1 MIAYKNSIAQVLGRN
16 LVILVAGAVVVT
28 ATVIGASTYFS
39 SQQTINQESKVRLA
53 TMASV
58 QAASIESYAKNLSQV
73 MVAASELPEIISA
86 AKIMVEEFPKLK
98 TKADLATQRKSVAG
112 YYSEQFGKEFAKRNA
127 GANVQGEKLAAEASD
142 ETIASQY
149 LYISAN
155 ENPLGKKNLLDE
167 ADDGSEYSKTHG
179 KVHKTFKSLY
189 DKFGFYDFFI
199 VNPTNGSIV
208 YTYFKEIDYGT
219 SLINGPFSKTPLGE
233 AFRTG
238 LKQKAGSPWVSS
250 FAPYKPSYNDQAAFM
265 SVPIYDRDVL
275 VAVMIIQMP
284 IDKINQVMTLDGKWE
299 ERGLGRTGQTLLID
313 NEGMYLSIGREVAV
327 DPARYVASLTGTENE
342 KLANQI
348 KIAGSDVGLIKLPEA
363 LMTTI
368 SGTPTGSDIFDLP
381 GGKRLVA
388 FAPSK
393 LLNQDFKVVAQ
404 IEAAEAFEPLGD
416 LLGRVLIIGV
426 LSAAVL
432 GAVALAMSRSLV
444 QKVTVPLARVT
455 KTVGQLNEGNFDARV
470 GIKSED
476 EFGELSSALDNLLDD
491 RLKTLTESAKQ
502 TEQLNN
508 SVIEIMQAIGTIATT
523 KDLGLKMPVAEDLT
537 GAISDALNL
546 LTDET
551 SKVLRAVGLVS
562 KDVAQATLAVRTQS
576 ESATKAA
583 VREQAEVESAASEL
597 ATAAESLSSVA
608 RQALQ
613 ANEVA
618 ERAVK
623 TTNEAMRIVGGTVIG
638 IAESRDLIRE
648 TEKRIKRLGERSQ
661 EIGQVVN
668 IIQGIAERT
677 GILALNASMH
687 AAAAGEAG
695 RSFAVVADE
704 VKRLS
709 ESARDSTSQIGR
721 LVSSIQSETK
731 DTVIAMNQAIGQV
744 VEISKMADDAG
755 REMKRTQDD
764 TQELA
769 ASVRD
774 IAKSSVEQARVSSGL
789 QERARVIKES
799 SAETARQLNS
809 QSSETKRLVDYAKA
823 LLQEVSVFKVPD

>member
-1 MIAYKNSIAQVLGRN
+1 MIGYKNSIAKTLRRN
-16 LVILVAGAVVVT
+16 VVTLVAVSVGVT
-28 ATVIGASTYFS
+28 ALVIGATTYYS
-39 SQQTINQESKVRLA
+39 SQNTINEETKVRLA

-58 QAASIESYAKNLSQV
+58 QSASVENYIKNLSQIL
-73 MVAASELPEIISA
+73 VAASELPEIVGA
-86 AKIMVEEFPKLK
+86 AKVLVEEFPKLK
-98 TKADLATQRKSVAG
+98 TKADLVAQRTSVAK
-112 YYSEQFGKEFAKRNA
+112 YYSEQFGKEFGKRNV
-127 GANVQGEKLAAEASD
+127 GADAQADKLAAEASED
-142 ETIASQY
+142 TIASQY
-149 LYISAN
+149 LYVSTN
-155 ENPLGKKNLLDE
+155 ENPLGKKNVLDE
-167 ADDGSEYSKTHG
+167 AGDGSEYSKTHG
-179 KVHKTFKSLY
+179 KVHKTFRSLY
-189 DKFGFYDFFI
+189 DKFGFYDFFV
-199 VNPTNGSIV
+199 VNPVNGSIV
-208 YTYFKEIDYGT
+208 YTYFKELDYGT
-219 SLINGPFSKTPLGE
+219 SLVSGPWAKTPLGD

-238 LKQKAGSPWVSS
+238 LKQKAGTPWVST

-265 SVPIYDRDVL
+265 SVPMYDRDTL
-275 VAVMIIQMP
+275 VAVLIVQVP

-299 ERGLGRTGQTLLID
+299 ERGLGRTGQSLLVD
-313 NEGMYLSIGREVAV
+313 NDGLQLSIGREVSVNA
-327 DPARYVASLTGTENE
+327 AKFVAGLAGTENE

-348 KIAGSDVGLIKLPEA
+348 KAAASDVGLVKLPEA
-363 LMTTI
+363 LVTAL
-368 SGTPTGSDIFDLP
+368 SATPTGSDVFNLP
-381 GGKRLVA
+381 SGKRLVA
-388 FAPSK
+388 FTPSK
-393 LLNQDFKVVAQ
+393 LLNQDFKVIAQ
-404 IEAAEAFEPLGD
+404 IDAAEAFEPLSK
-416 LLGRVLIIGV
+416 LLDRVLIIG
-426 LSAAVL
+426 LISALAL
-432 GAVALAMSRSLV
+432 GALALEISRSLV
-444 QKVTVPLARVT
+444 KKLTVPLAQVT
-455 KTVGQLNEGNFDARV
+455 NTVGQLNEGNFDARV

-476 EFGELSSALDNLLDD
+476 EFGELSAALDNLLDD

-537 GAISDALNL
+537 GAISDDLNL

-551 SKVLRAVGLVS
+551 SKVLRAVWLVS

-576 ESATKAA
+576 ESATRAA
-583 VREQAEVESAASEL
+583 VREQAEVESAATEL

-623 TTNEAMRIVGGTVIG
+623 TTNEAMRIVGDTVVG

-709 ESARDSTSQIGR
+709 ESARDSTSQISR

>member
-1 MIAYKNSIAQVLGRN
+1 VA
-16 LVILVAGAVVVT
+16 LVASSVAAT
-28 ATVIGASTYFS
+28 ALVIGATTYYS
-39 SQQTINQESKVRLA
+39 SEHTISKESKVKLA
-53 TMASV
+53 TIASS
-58 QAASIESYAKNLSQV
+58 QSSAIESYFTNLSRV
-73 MVAASELPEIISA
+73 LVTSAELPEVVAASKVMI
-86 AKIMVEEFPKLK
+86 EEFPKLK
-98 TKADLATQRKSVAG
+98 TKADLATQRKSVAN
-112 YYSEQFGKEFAKRNA
+112 YYTEQFGKEFAKRNG
-127 GANVQGEKLAAEASD
+127 GANVQGDKLAAEASD

-167 ADDGSEYSKTHG
+167 AGDGSEYSKTHG
-179 KVHKTFKSLY
+179 KVHRVFKSLY
-189 DKFGFYDFFI
+189 DKFGFYDFFV
-199 VNPTNGSIV
+199 VNPNNGSIV
-208 YTYFKEIDYGT
+208 YTYFKELDYGT
-219 SLINGPFSKTPLGE
+219 SLVTGPFSKTPLGE
-233 AFRTG
+233 AYRSG
-238 LKQKAGSPWVSS
+238 LKQKVGTPWIST
-250 FAPYKPSYNDQAAFM
+250 FEPYKPSYNDQAAFM
-265 SVPIYDRDVL
+265 SVPMYDRDVL
-275 VAVMIIQMP
+275 VAVLIVQVP
-284 IDKINQVMTLDGKWE
+284 IDKINQVMTLDGKWD
-299 ERGLGRTGQTLLID
+299 ERGMGRTGQTILV
-313 NEGMYLSIGREVAV
+313 NGEGLQLSISREMAA
-327 DPARYVASLTGTENE
+327 DPGKFIASLSGTENE

-348 KIAGSDVGLIKLPEA
+348 RVSGSDVGLVKLPEA
-363 LMTTI
+363 LVTAMGLTS
-368 SGTPTGSDIFDLP
+368 SGSEVLNLP
-381 GGKRLVA
+381 AGRRLVA
-388 FAPSK
+388 FTVGK
-393 LLNQDFKVVAQ
+393 LLNRDFKVIAQ
-404 IEAAEAFEPLGD
+404 IDAAEAFESLGD

-426 LSAAVL
+426 VATALL
-432 GAVALAMSRSLV
+432 GTLALTMSRSLV
-444 QKVTVPLARVT
+444 KKVTVPLAQVT
-455 KTVGQLNEGNFDARV
+455 KTVGALNEGNFDARV
-470 GIKSED
+470 GLQSDD

-491 RLKTLTESAKQ
+491 RLKSLTDSAKQ

-576 ESATKAA
+576 ESASRAA
-583 VREQAEVESAASEL
+583 VLEQAEVESAASEL
-597 ATAAESLSSVA
+597 ATAAESLTSVA

-623 TTNEAMRIVGGTVIG
+623 TTNEAMRIVGDTVIG

>member
-1 MIAYKNSIAQVLGRN
+1 MIAYKNSIAQALGRN
-16 LVILVAGAVVVT
+16 VLALVSTSVAVT
-28 ATVIGASTYFS
+28 AVVIGATTYYS
-39 SQQTINQESKVRLA
+39 SQQTIDQESKVRLE
-53 TMASV
+53 TMALVQSASV
-58 QAASIESYAKNLSQV
+58 ESYFKNMSQIL
-73 MVAASELPEIISA
+73 VAAAELPDVVSA
-86 AKIMVEEFPKLK
+86 AKVLVEEFPKLK
-98 TKADLATQRKSVAG
+98 TKADLVAQRKSVEK
-112 YYSEQFGKEFAKRNA
+112 YYIEQFGKEFGKRNA
-127 GANVQGEKLAAEASD
+127 GADVQGDKLAAEASED
-142 ETIASQY
+142 VIASQY
-149 LYISAN
+149 LYLSAN
-155 ENPLGKKNLLDE
+155 ANPLGKKNLLDE
-167 ADDGSEYSKTHG
+167 AGDGSEYSKTHS
-179 KVHKTFKSLY
+179 KVHKTFRSLY
-189 DKFGFYDFFI
+189 DKFGFYDFFV

-208 YTYFKEIDYGT
+208 YTYFKELDYGT
-219 SLINGPFSKTPLGE
+219 SLVSGPFSKTPLGD
-233 AFRTG
+233 AFRIG
-238 LKQKAGSPWVSS
+238 LKQKAGSPWASN
-250 FAPYKPSYNDQAAFM
+250 FAPYKPSYNDQAAFI
-265 SVPIYDRDVL
+265 SVPMYDRDIL
-275 VAVMIIQMP
+275 VAVLIVQVP
-284 IDKINQVMTLDGKWE
+284 IDKINQVMTLDRKWE
-299 ERGLGRTGQTLLID
+299 ERGLGRTGQTLLVD
-313 NEGMYLSIGREVAV
+313 KEGLQLSIGREVLV
-327 DPARYVASLTGTENE
+327 DPAKFVASLAGTENE
-342 KLANQI
+342 RHAHQI
-348 KIAGSDVGLIKLPEA
+348 KVAGSDVGLVKLPEVVVTA
-363 LMTTI
+363 V
-368 SGTPTGSDIFDLP
+368 SSAPTGSEVFNLP
-381 GGKRLVA
+381 AGKRLVA

-404 IEAAEAFEPLGD
+404 IDAAEAFESLGD

-432 GAVALAMSRSLV
+432 GVMALSMSRTLIK
-444 QKVTVPLARVT
+444 KVTVPLAQVT
-455 KTVGQLNEGNFDARV
+455 ETVGQLNEGNFDARV
-470 GIKSED
+470 GIKSDD
-476 EFGELSSALDNLLDD
+476 EFGELSAALDNLLDD
-491 RLKTLTESAKQ
+491 RLKTLSESAKQ
-502 TEQLNN
+502 NDQLNN

-576 ESATKAA
+576 ESATRAA
-583 VREQAEVESAASEL
+583 VREQAEVESAATEL